1 MGKMAN
7 GMAPKENKAQ
17 AWYHILKAVQVEA
30 TDNGQDFL
38 AYLIGIAMTHLA
50 SVRVAGDLDRQDR
63 S

>member
-1 MGKMAN
+1 MSSMPHCPARN
-7 GMAPKENKAQ
+7 ENKSQ
-17 AWYHILKAVQVEA
+17 DWYYILKAVQVEA
-30 TDNGQDFL
+30 TEHGQDFL